1 MEGVY
6 VGGMSFFGG
15 LNRFISEHPPFFFAA
30 KHAFAVHCLCWLSLV
45 TSYQWSHIDIIG
57 LHGGNDPWSLR
68 ACCEPFAT
76 TGISVIPNCFERI
89 DARSLKVIPKFFN

>member
-57 LHGGNDPWSLR
+57 LFGILVELGNTGVTIRGVSELVANRLQQR
-68 ACCEPFAT
+68 AF
-76 TGISVIPNCFERI
+76 R
-89 DARSLKVIPKFFN
+89 